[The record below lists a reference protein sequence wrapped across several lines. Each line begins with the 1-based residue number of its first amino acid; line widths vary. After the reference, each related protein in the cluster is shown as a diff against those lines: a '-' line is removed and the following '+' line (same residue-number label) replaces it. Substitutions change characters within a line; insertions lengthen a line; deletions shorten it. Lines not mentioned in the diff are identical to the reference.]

1 MKQLVDKLLKW
12 IHFRMP
18 LWVSGFY
25 MPLVYLFRHL
35 NSLWVKEFMVEGK
48 LQGSESVL
56 RLGYF
61 GNDKRIFCY
70 YVNNLF
76 SEAYRIEEKQKVPVW
91 KISSA
96 LARNNGSCELA
107 LTEVTRISR
116 RLVMN
121 GTGFILPRWV
131 DTLLKVEYSLDAVDN
146 RKVRKNIG
154 KHCFTFRESR
164 SEEDLQFFY
173 ERMFKPYILGRHKDA
188 SVMVDFSYFRKRM
201 RKKHSKLFFL
211 MQGDEPMVAS
221 FNEKKNGRMKFSG
234 LGVLDGR
241 RDIIQMDAI
250 RALYYFM
257 LKHYRDQ
264 GIEVINYGGTSP
276 LLSDG
281 LTKFKRSLRALPTDR
296 NPYGEKSLW
305 LLPVKP
311 SEGANSYLHLHP
323 FLYLDHGRFY
333 RALFP
338 SQDVTADKKEFLT
351 WLKHAQ
357 FLGIEG
363 TRIYCRDHTETI
375 RQWISEESL
384 EGYEVLPCVY
394 LLDPEVE
401 ADQASSRLGL
411 TADPAQHVS

>member
-1 MKQLVDKLLKW
+1 MRKSMDKLLKW

-25 MPLVYLFRHL
+25 MPLVYLFRHI
-35 NSLWVKEFMVEGK
+35 NSLWVKEFLVEGK

-91 KISSA
+91 KISST
-96 LARNNGSCELA
+96 LARSNSSCELA
-107 LTEVTRISR
+107 FTEVTRFSR
-116 RLVMN
+116 GLGKR
-121 GTGFILPRWV
+121 GKGYILPRWV
-131 DTLLKVEYSLDAVDN
+131 DTLLNVENSLDAVN
-146 RKVRKNIG
+146 NKKVRKNIS

-164 SEEDLQFFY
+164 SDEDLRFFY
-173 ERMFKPYILGRHKDA
+173 ERMFKPYIMGRHKDA

-211 MQGDEPMVAS
+211 MQGDEPVVAS

-241 RDIIQMDAI
+241 RDIIQMGAI
-250 RALYYFM
+250 RSLYYFM
-257 LKHYRDQ
+257 LNQYRDQ
-264 GIEVINYGGTSP
+264 GTEVINYGGTSP

-281 LTKFKRSLRALPTDR
+281 LTKFKRSLRAIPTDR

-305 LLPVKP
+305 LIPVKP
-311 SEGANSYLHLHP
+311 SEGLNSFLYLHP
-323 FLYLDHGRFY
+323 FLYLDRGRFY

-338 SQDVTADKKEFLT
+338 NAEVLKDRKEFLT
-351 WLKHAQ
+351 WLKHLQ

-363 TRIYCRDHTETI
+363 TRIYCRDHTERI
-375 RQWISEESL
+375 RQWISEASL
-384 EGYEVLPCVY
+384 EGYEVLACGY
-394 LLDPEVE
+394 LLDPDVE
-401 ADQASSRLGL
+401 AEQVSSQQILS
-411 TADPAQHVS
+411 ADPVQRLS